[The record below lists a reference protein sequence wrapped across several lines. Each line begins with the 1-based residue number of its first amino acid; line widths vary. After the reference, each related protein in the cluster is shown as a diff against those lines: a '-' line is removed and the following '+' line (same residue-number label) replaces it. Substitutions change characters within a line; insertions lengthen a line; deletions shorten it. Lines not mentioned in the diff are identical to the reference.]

1 MDAQET
7 RIYTAAIVTTIIIV
21 GIIAYFIISI
31 LRQQRKNLDQ
41 HKQYILAEIT
51 AIEKDRARI
60 AYDLHD
66 ELGPLLSSIKL
77 KVNIF
82 ELSDANDKI
91 EIKKINENFD
101 TVLNRIR
108 EISYNLTPN
117 ILKRT
122 GLISALNE
130 YIYNINNSRILKI
143 SFNSSGAIFLD
154 ETASV
159 NIYRIVQEIIHN
171 TIKHAAA
178 SQLDI
183 DFKIEKNKL
192 IISLRDDGIGFDQKE
207 ILNKGG
213 LGLKSLHNRTQLMNG
228 KMFLNSNEG
237 SGTEFMFE
245 IPY

>member
-1 MDAQET
+1 MEKKGAD
-7 RIYTAAIVTTIIIV
+7 
-21 GIIAYFIISI
+21 GS
-31 LRQQRKNLDQ
+31 NL

-51 AIEKDRARI
+51 AIEKERARI

-91 EIKKINENFD
+91 QIEKINENFD
-101 TVLNRIR
+101 TVLNRMR

-117 ILKRT
+117 VLKRT
-122 GLISALNE
+122 GLVSALSE

-143 SFNSSGAIFLD
+143 SFNYSDALLLD
-154 ETASV
+154 ENSSV

-183 DFKIEKNKL
+183 KFKSEKNKL
-192 IISLRDDGIGFDQKE
+192 IISLKDDGIGFDQKE
-207 ILNKGG
+207 VLNKGG
-213 LGLKSLHNRTQLMNG
+213 LGLKSLYNRSQLMNG

-237 SGTEFMFE
+237 TGTEFTFE
-245 IPY
+245 IPC